1 MTSKMA
7 HLPKGTIIYGA
18 SSGNEVF
25 CSPNF
30 QNKTA
35 LQQNISVEVTTF
47 GELKDY
53 KAVRVT
59 AKDIGQGDIDSYVLG
74 WVKTEDIGL
83 ND

>member
-1 MTSKMA
+1 MTSKLV

-30 QNKTA
+30 SSKET
-35 LQQNISVEVTTF
+35 LQQNTSVEVTSF

-59 AKDIGQGDIDSYVLG
+59 AKDLGYGDLDSYVLG
-74 WVKTEDIGL
+74 WVKTKDI
-83 ND
+83 DRT

>member
-1 MTSKMA
+1 MSKLV

-59 AKDIGQGDIDSYVLG
+59 AKDVGQGDMDSYVLG